1 MPTNIL
7 NLPSYRVT
15 AFHES
20 DHDYH
25 VNAIA
30 KEAPTATCCPM
41 YEGRMKTSSF
51 RTDSECIRIVP
62 FEFGVPFNT
71 LEFDAIFVCVDEHLG
86 KMGVV
91 WK

>member
-41 YEGRMKTSSF
+41 YEGRMKASSF
-51 RTDSECIRIVP
+51 RTGPEGSKIAP
-62 FEFGVPFNT
+62 FEFDGIV
-71 LEFDAIFVCVDEHLG
+71 VRVDEHL
-86 KMGVV
+86 KMMGAV